1 MTAFFLE
8 ATFLGVMLFGWNRV
22 SHRTHFIATCM
33 VALGTLI
40 SSFWILSAN
49 SWMQTP
55 TGYTVVDGI
64 IHASDWWAAIF
75 NPSFPTRLVHM
86 VLACFLSTALVVG
99 GVSAAYLLVGR
110 WQDKARLML
119 RCALVFVAV
128 VIPLQIVVG
137 DLSGLI
143 VREYQPAKLAA
154 IEARWDT
161 ADGVPLTLFAWPDEK
176 AERNDYAVD
185 VPHLGS
191 LILTHSWDGQVK
203 GLKDFAPQ
211 DRPPVAAPFFSF
223 RIMVGLGLLML
234 ALVVVGLLLWWRRRL
249 YDSRWYLRCWMAM
262 MPAGFIALL
271 TGWYTAEIG
280 RQPWVVYGVLRTADA
295 VSPVAGSSVMASL
308 LIYFV
313 TYMILFG
320 FGSWYLL
327 KVLRAGPGTAPER
340 FPSHMTPQRPLA
352 ALDTGQE
359 EQQS

>member
-1 MTAFFLE
+1 
-8 ATFLGVMLFGWNRV
+8 
-22 SHRTHFIATCM
+22 
-33 VALGTLI
+33 
-40 SSFWILSAN
+40 
-49 SWMQTP
+49 
-55 TGYTVVDGI
+55 
-64 IHASDWWAAIF
+64 
-75 NPSFPTRLVHM
+75 
-86 VLACFLSTALVVG
+86 
-99 GVSAAYLLVGR
+99 
-110 WQDKARLML
+110 
-119 RCALVFVAV
+119 
-128 VIPLQIVVG
+128 
-137 DLSGLI
+137 
-143 VREYQPAKLAA
+143 
-154 IEARWDT
+154 
-161 ADGVPLTLFAWPDEK
+161 
-176 AERNDYAVD
+176 
-185 VPHLGS
+185 
-191 LILTHSWDGQVK
+191 VK

-359 EQQS
+359 ERQS